1 MQWMITY
8 GLRPE
13 GTWRGYDEN
22 VAGLLAT
29 FADWKPPAGVEI
41 VSFVH
46 RADAK
51 GGWML
56 VESDDVAGPS
66 EIVAQYLAFHD
77 AEIFP
82 GAAGPRHGRATGC
95 DDGLAQGG
103 RRHLNGADLPT
114 SRPAPR
120 HEPGRPS
127 SRSRVSISRATSPA
141 GSGWSAVNFSAPF
154 VVS

>member
-22 VAGLLAT
+22 VAGLLET
-29 FADWKPPAGVEI
+29 FAKWAPPDGVEI
-41 VSFVH
+41 VTFVH

-56 VESDDVAGPS
+56 VESADVDGPS
-66 EIVAQYLAFHD
+66 EIVAQFLAFHD

-82 GAAGPRHGRATGC
+82 VLPAGEMAERLGATM
-95 DDGLAQGG
+95 
-103 RRHLNGADLPT
+103 
-114 SRPAPR
+114 
-120 HEPGRPS
+120 S
-127 SRSRVSISRATSPA
+127 SRHDVVAT
-141 GSGWSAVNFSAPF
+141 
-154 VVS
+154 

>member
-13 GTWRGYDEN
+13 ATWRGYDEN
-22 VAGLLAT
+22 VAGLLAA
-29 FADWKPPAGVEI
+29 FVDWSPPEGVDL
-41 VSFVH
+41 VAFVH

-56 VESDDVAGPS
+56 VESDDVEGPS

-82 GAAGPRHGRATGC
+82 V
-95 DDGLAQGG
+95 L
-103 RRHLNGADLPT
+103 
-114 SRPAPR
+114 
-120 HEPGRPS
+120 
-127 SRSRVSISRATSPA
+127 PA
-141 GSGWSAVNFSAPF
+141 GEMAQRLGTSMAWRHQVAST
-154 VVS
+154 

>member
-13 GTWRGYDEN
+13 QTWRGYDDN
-22 VAGLLAT
+22 VAGLLAM
-29 FADWKPPAGVEI
+29 FAGWKPPDGVEI
-41 VSFVH
+41 VDFVH

-56 VESDDVAGPS
+56 VESDDVDGPS

-82 GAAGPRHGRATGC
+82 VLPAIEMAERLGKTM
-95 DDGLAQGG
+95 AQ
-103 RRHLNGADLPT
+103 RR
-114 SRPAPR
+114 
-120 HEPGRPS
+120 E
-127 SRSRVSISRATSPA
+127 VV
-141 GSGWSAVNFSAPF
+141 GS
-154 VVS
+154 

>member
-13 GTWRGYDEN
+13 SSWRDYDGN
-22 VAGLLAT
+22 VAGLLAC
-29 FADWKPPAGVEI
+29 FADWTPPEGVEI
-41 VSFVH
+41 VTFVH

-82 GAAGPRHGRATGC
+82 VLPAVEMAQRLGGTMAWRAE
-95 DDGLAQGG
+95 LV
-103 RRHLNGADLPT
+103 NG
-114 SRPAPR
+114 
-120 HEPGRPS
+120 
-127 SRSRVSISRATSPA
+127 
-141 GSGWSAVNFSAPF
+141 
-154 VVS
+154 

>member
-29 FADWKPPAGVEI
+29 FADWKPPAGVDI

-82 GAAGPRHGRATGC
+82 VLPARDMAERLGATMAWRREVAGT
-95 DDGLAQGG
+95 
-103 RRHLNGADLPT
+103 
-114 SRPAPR
+114 
-120 HEPGRPS
+120 
-127 SRSRVSISRATSPA
+127 
-141 GSGWSAVNFSAPF
+141 
-154 VVS
+154 

>member
-8 GLRPE
+8 ALRPE
-13 GTWRGYDEN
+13 GSWRGYDDN

-29 FADWKPPAGVEI
+29 FAEWTPPEGVEI
-41 VSFVH
+41 VTFVH

-56 VESDDVAGPS
+56 IECDDVHGPS

-82 GAAGPRHGRATGC
+82 VLPAAEMAQRLGETMAWRREVHG
-95 DDGLAQGG
+95 
-103 RRHLNGADLPT
+103 
-114 SRPAPR
+114 S
-120 HEPGRPS
+120 
-127 SRSRVSISRATSPA
+127 
-141 GSGWSAVNFSAPF
+141 
-154 VVS
+154 

>member
-13 GTWRGYDEN
+13 GTWRGYDDN

-29 FADWKPPAGVEI
+29 FASWTPPDGVEI
-41 VSFVH
+41 VAFVH

-56 VESDDVAGPS
+56 VECDDVHGPS

-82 GAAGPRHGRATGC
+82 V
-95 DDGLAQGG
+95 L
-103 RRHLNGADLPT
+103 
-114 SRPAPR
+114 
-120 HEPGRPS
+120 
-127 SRSRVSISRATSPA
+127 PA
-141 GSGWSAVNFSAPF
+141 GEMAQRLGETMAWRSAAIPA
-154 VVS
+154 

>member
-13 GTWRGYDEN
+13 GTWRGYDDN
-22 VAGLLAT
+22 VAGLLAA
-29 FADWKPPAGVEI
+29 FSAWKPPDGVEM
-41 VSFVH
+41 VAFVH

-56 VESDDVAGPS
+56 VESDDVTGPS

-82 GAAGPRHGRATGC
+82 VLPAQEMAERLGAAMAW
-95 DDGLAQGG
+95 
-103 RRHLNGADLPT
+103 
-114 SRPAPR
+114 R
-120 HEPGRPS
+120 HE
-127 SRSRVSISRATSPA
+127 VAAT
-141 GSGWSAVNFSAPF
+141 
-154 VVS
+154 

>member
-1 MQWMITY
+1 MQWMITH

-13 GTWRGYDEN
+13 GTWRGYDDD

-29 FADWKPPAGVEI
+29 FAGWVPPDGVEI
-41 VSFVH
+41 VAFVH

-56 VESDDVAGPS
+56 VESPDVTGPS

-82 GAAGPRHGRATGC
+82 VLPAQEMAARLGTAMAWRQEIVGT
-95 DDGLAQGG
+95 
-103 RRHLNGADLPT
+103 
-114 SRPAPR
+114 
-120 HEPGRPS
+120 
-127 SRSRVSISRATSPA
+127 
-141 GSGWSAVNFSAPF
+141 
-154 VVS
+154 